1 MQCSRRSRSQQMQT
15 LVVSNSGR
23 CEVGSRRHVP
33 AQMMM
38 LSETREVLAGSV
50 IQQKEIEMTMFD
62 IATANLA
69 PRWTPTRIVRSG
81 KKEENA
87 ELVEFG
93 QTILNIELSDISA
106 SPLVKETGMWMRSSF
121 ARDRNIMTFKDD
133 MLDRYRHL
141 GDTLSGGDA
150 PALRVFGGEH
160 ADGFSGIDMH
170 IRFKRHDGSFGT
182 LGGLLAFLP
191 LDTDDAEECFQ
202 LFSYNPIEPKTL
214 VHVNAD
220 DFAQHVIEACAR
232 EATR

>member
-1 MQCSRRSRSQQMQT
+1 
-15 LVVSNSGR
+15 
-23 CEVGSRRHVP
+23 
-33 AQMMM
+33 
-38 LSETREVLAGSV
+38 
-50 IQQKEIEMTMFD
+50 MTMFD
-62 IATANLA
+62 IATTDLA
-69 PRWTPTRIVRSG
+69 PRWTPTRIARSRTRR
-81 KKEENA
+81 ENA

-141 GDTLSGGDA
+141 GDTLIGSDT
-150 PALRVFGGEH
+150 PALRVYGGEC
-160 ADGFSGIDMH
+160 AAGFSGVDMH

-182 LGGLLAFLP
+182 LTGLLAFLP
-191 LDTDDAEECFQ
+191 LDTDDAEDCFQ

-214 VHVNAD
+214 VHINAR

-232 EATR
+232 EATM